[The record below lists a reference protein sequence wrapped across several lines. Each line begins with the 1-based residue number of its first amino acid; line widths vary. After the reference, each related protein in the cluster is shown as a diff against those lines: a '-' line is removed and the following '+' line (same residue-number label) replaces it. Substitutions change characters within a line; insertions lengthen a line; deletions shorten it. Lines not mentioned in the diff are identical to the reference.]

1 MTTVFFF
8 FQVLRGRGLII
19 FYIKLQISSLSD
31 GSVCTLEISNLIPDC
46 FVAVLLIGPVQWENF
61 VKIMF
66 CSIFQDNF
74 EQNWWDASQVAAEVL
89 PPLMVPYAGSSFN
102 E

>member
-1 MTTVFFF
+1 MHWLSHCCDVGFLLFILNLTQRDYIIGLKNLARNSSLHVQYYVTVFF

-46 FVAVLLIGPVQWENF
+46 FVAVFLAHF
-61 VKIMF
+61 HHF
-66 CSIFQDNF
+66 
-74 EQNWWDASQVAAEVL
+74 
-89 PPLMVPYAGSSFN
+89 
-102 E
+102 